1 MNNVIQE
8 EPVKVILD
16 EHFHYVGQ
24 SIPSVKERLSKHKQ
38 GNKLPRGKQFDD
50 YRYVEVSL
58 SGISLGKVVLRD
70 IQKLA
75 KLLTKRKGKK

>member
-1 MNNVIQE
+1 MNDITQE
-8 EPVKVILD
+8 EPIKVILD
-16 EHFHYVGQ
+16 EHFHYVGK

-38 GNKLPRGKQFDD
+38 GNRLPRGKQFDE

-58 SGISLGKVVLRD
+58 SGVSLGKVVLRD

-75 KLLTKRKGKK
+75 KLLTKRKSKK